1 MSNFDR
7 EMTICRDVLVQNGVS
22 ENTARHMAYRLAV
35 GLLEDREKARRHR
48 VVSYEADHEGWTWLA
63 AGASVPTPH
72 PGHTVEVYCENG
84 RSIRYRFLP
93 GDVIDWTA
101 SKPNSD
107 SPWAKNWDV
116 V

>member
-7 EMTICRDVLVQNGVS
+7 EMTICRDVLVTYGVG
-22 ENTARHMAYRLAV
+22 EVVAKHMAYHLAV
-35 GLLEDREKARRHR
+35 GLREEREKARRHR
-48 VVSYEADHEGWTWLA
+48 LVSYEADHEGWIFLA
-63 AGASVPTPH
+63 AGASVPTPP

-93 GDVIDWTA
+93 GDVIDWT
-101 SKPNSD
+101 SRPNPD